1 MKKLTLRI
9 LKALGYAI
17 EGLMAA
23 LKIDLHFRI
32 NFFLWF
38 SLAFLS
44 LYLLKENK
52 LLIFTI
58 NYFVII
64 VELINT
70 SIEKAVD
77 TATKEWKLTAKH
89 AKDIACTATLFAG
102 GFAGVV
108 DIIFIL
114 PELLKILK

>member
-1 MKKLTLRI
+1 MKRFLIRI
-9 LKALGYAI
+9 LKALRYAV
-17 EGLMAA
+17 EGLVAA

-32 NFFLWF
+32 NFFLWL
-38 SLAFLS
+38 SLALLS
-44 LYLLKENK
+44 LLLLQKNK

-77 TATKEWKLTAKH
+77 TATVEWKLTAKY
-89 AKDIACTATLFAG
+89 AKDIACAATLFAG

-108 DIIFIL
+108 DTIYLL
-114 PELLKILK
+114 PELLKLLK